1 VISDENLAQLKALM
15 EQVVTKVV
23 TELLQAHG
31 LAPIKAL
38 KNAAAAERM
47 RRYRDK
53 KRNASVTKNVT
64 RSPRKRNAERNE
76 ECNAQAAQVLQFLN
90 EKTGRQYQPVEAN
103 IGMIAARLKGGA
115 TVTQCRQVIAK
126 KCREWTGSEREVYL
140 RPATLFN
147 ATKFAQYQGELVVRP
162 EDHGTSNG

>member
-1 VISDENLAQLKALM
+1 VISDENMAQIEALM
-15 EQVVTKVV
+15 IRLLEAYGLKRVAVV
-23 TELLQAHG
+23 
-31 LAPIKAL
+31 
-38 KNAAAAERM
+38 KNEAAAERM
-47 RRYRDK
+47 RRYRER
-53 KRNASVTKNVT
+53 KRNADVTGNVT
-64 RSPRKRNAERNE
+64 HSPRKRNAKRNE
-76 ECNAQAAQVLQFLN
+76 ECNAQAVEVLQFLN